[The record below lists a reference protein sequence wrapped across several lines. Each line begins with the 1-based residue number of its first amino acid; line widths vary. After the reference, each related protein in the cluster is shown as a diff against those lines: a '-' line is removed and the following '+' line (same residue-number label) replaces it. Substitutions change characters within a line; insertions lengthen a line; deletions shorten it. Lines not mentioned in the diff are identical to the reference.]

1 MHRWSLPIS
10 NLIDDFFDSAFHVR
24 LSLFSYESLDKL
36 QNQPLAVQT
45 VKVHHKDQSVYILD
59 VSQFPLETGMRP
71 LDWHSAWEC
80 FLEWIG
86 RRQGLIQR
94 RMWACHFRF
103 LARKDHFVDNFPAIL
118 RFDIKVRSFL
128 HSQPRFFDVF
138 QTIQVTLPSA
148 LDLSPSFSCHSRP
161 II

>member
-1 MHRWSLPIS
+1 MIS
-10 NLIDDFFDSAFHVR
+10 STLASTFLYLF
-24 LSLFSYESLDKL
+24 FSYESLYKL

-71 LDWHSAWEC
+71 LDWHSAWER

-128 HSQPRFFDVF
+128 HSQPRFFDVLR
-138 QTIQVTLPSA
+138 TIQVTLPSA